1 MIERAYVSPSP
12 SQRGDPEKTK
22 SGLNSLLLFDQK
34 VNRLTLPFTLSFS
47 KIYYNIIHYSVFF
60 KNNFPQS
67 AIIYLRVRQ
76 AGFLNSCIALEI
88 SSFNGLNDATSL
100 LRKTDRFVSPTLTRY
115 QSGESSL
122 ELQFLFRFQDY
133 CPPSSTM
140 SVELNQ
146 ILQRNVVTLS
156 SSLLPP
162 LTRPGL
168 GVCSV
173 GFLFSRFGCP
183 LFCTLVRRLV
193 ILCAERSRFLSQ
205 NFDLIAR

>member
-1 MIERAYVSPSP
+1 MC
-12 SQRGDPEKTK
+12 
-22 SGLNSLLLFDQK
+22 
-34 VNRLTLPFTLSFS
+34 
-47 KIYYNIIHYSVFF
+47 
-60 KNNFPQS
+60 
-67 AIIYLRVRQ
+67 LRVRQ
-76 AGFLNSCIALEI
+76 AGFLNFCIALEI

-115 QSGESSL
+115 QSGESFL

-173 GFLFSRFGCP
+173 GFLVSRFGCP

-205 NFDLIAR
+205 NFDLIARWQGLSTPSVVQSRPLPGGDYLRKKLTCVPWREGCLRGTPSGYWFTCCWRTAWHVNLPFWDSFLKMASY